1 LVYQNFNLWLNDVK
15 AYVDDKDQDNQALQQ
30 KLQQKSNRRDE
41 VLEAMVTFASKQSKT
56 GANMA
61 GNLA

>member
-1 LVYQNFNLWLNDVK
+1 MGGGDPQVPAGLRQWHPV
-15 AYVDDKDQDNQALQQ
+15 QALQQ

-41 VLEAMVTFASKQSKT
+41 VLEAMVSFAGKQSKT
-56 GANMA
+56 GSNMA